1 MENENKALVSVS
13 EKSLA
18 KSSSK
23 NLGVK
28 YDNITRGLKVAGG
41 VGLWLGGAFCTFAP
55 ILPLQVAG
63 WSLVVAGGIGL
74 TNGILKNEP
83 SLMFMTSKKKGVIE
97 IQENMIRA
105 LSSDMKGYT
114 AYEKGGMMVLQT
126 LVGFSRWKENLK
138 GSSFEVD
145 ENGNKIYDQKI
156 STTTH
161 GINIKTLSALEK
173 LGYIKI
179 DSVDDK
185 TRGALGSLIG
195 LPASKKKSLL
205 LAEKIGFKNWPDL
218 KKIFKAKISGD
229 KETLDSMRKDMKQV
243 NFRLT
248 DKEINFEELYN
259 RCANLKEVTSKEE
272 KLALMRLGIVFD
284 NVKGILANKN
294 IDIEKDMF
302 GRDIIKYGK
311 KYSFS
316 NRISKKKEEEGIGV
330 KPVKL
335 NDELRKNV
343 RTNEEIA
350 LESSKREEI
359 EVKSVEKS
367 KNEEETHKISN
378 EDNLTI

>member
-28 YDNITRGLKVAGG
+28 YDNIIRGLKVAGG
-41 VGLWLGGAFCTFAP
+41 VGLWLGGAVCTFSP

-195 LPASKKKSLL
+195 LPASKRKSLL
-205 LAEKIGFKNWPDL
+205 IAEKIGFKNWPDL

-302 GRDIIKYGK
+302 GRDIIKYGE

-316 NRISKKKEEEGIGV
+316 DRISKEEEEEGIGV

-367 KNEEETHKISN
+367 KNEEEKQKISDEN
-378 EDNLTI
+378 NLTI

>member
-1 MENENKALVSVS
+1 
-13 EKSLA
+13 
-18 KSSSK
+18 
-23 NLGVK
+23 
-28 YDNITRGLKVAGG
+28 
-41 VGLWLGGAFCTFAP
+41 
-55 ILPLQVAG
+55 
-63 WSLVVAGGIGL
+63 
-74 TNGILKNEP
+74 
-83 SLMFMTSKKKGVIE
+83 
-97 IQENMIRA
+97 
-105 LSSDMKGYT
+105 MKGYT

-161 GINIKTLSALEK
+161 GINIKTLKAIEK

-179 DSVDDK
+179 DSIDDK
-185 TRGALGSLIG
+185 TRGALGSFIG
-195 LPASKKKSLL
+195 LPASKRKSLL
-205 LAEKIGFKNWPDL
+205 IAEKIGFKNWPDL

-229 KETLDSMRKDMKQV
+229 KETLDSIRKDMKQV

-259 RCANLKEVTSKEE
+259 RCANLKEVTNKDE
-272 KLALMRLGIVFD
+272 KLALMRLGVVFD
-284 NVKGILANKN
+284 NGKEMSANQNIAGGKGILANKN

-316 NRISKKKEEEGIGV
+316 NRIAKKKEEKEIGV
-330 KPVKL
+330 KSVDL

-367 KNEEETHKISN
+367 KNEEEKQKISD
-378 EDNLTI
+378 EGNLTI

>member
-1 MENENKALVSVS
+1 MENENKSLVSVS

-28 YDNITRGLKVAGG
+28 YDNIKRGLKVAGG

-138 GSSFEVD
+138 GSSFEMD

-161 GINIKTLSALEK
+161 GINVKTLSALEK

-179 DSVDDK
+179 DSIDDK

-205 LAEKIGFKNWPDL
+205 IAEKIGFKNWPDL

-302 GRDIIKYGK
+302 GRDIIKYGE

-316 NRISKKKEEEGIGV
+316 DRISKEEEEEGIGV

-367 KNEEETHKISN
+367 KNEEEKQKISD

>member
-28 YDNITRGLKVAGG
+28 YDNITRGLKVAGS
-41 VGLWLGGAFCTFAP
+41 VGMWIGGAFCTFSP

-63 WSLVVAGGIGL
+63 WSLVVAAGL
-74 TNGILKNEP
+74 GTTNAIRKTEP

-105 LSSDMKGYT
+105 LTSNMKGYT

-161 GINIKTLSALEK
+161 GINVKTLSALEK

-179 DSVDDK
+179 DSIDDK
-185 TRGALGSLIG
+185 TRGVIGGLIG

-205 LAEKIGFKNWPDL
+205 IAEKIGFKNWPDL

-229 KETLDSMRKDMKQV
+229 KETLNSMRKDMKQV

-259 RCANLKEVTSKEE
+259 RCSNLKEVTSKEE

-284 NVKGILANKN
+284 NVKGIFANKN

-302 GRDIIKYGK
+302 GRDIIKYGE

-316 NRISKKKEEEGIGV
+316 DRISKEEEEEGIGV

-367 KNEEETHKISN
+367 KNEEEKQKISDEN
-378 EDNLTI
+378 NLTI

>member
-1 MENENKALVSVS
+1 MQEVL
-13 EKSLA
+13 
-18 KSSSK
+18 
-23 NLGVK
+23 
-28 YDNITRGLKVAGG
+28 DCGLEVY
-41 VGLWLGGAFCTFAP
+41 FF
-55 ILPLQVAG
+55 LPPLLFG
-63 WSLVVAGGIGL
+63 WSLIVAGGIGA
-74 TNGILKNEP
+74 TNAIFKNEP

-97 IQENMIRA
+97 IHENMIRA
-105 LSSDMKGYT
+105 LTLNMKGYT

-138 GSSFEVD
+138 GSSFEMD

-156 STTTH
+156 STATH
-161 GINIKTLSALEK
+161 GINVKTLSALEK

-179 DSVDDK
+179 DSIDDK

-205 LAEKIGFKNWPDL
+205 IAEKIGFKNWPDL

-284 NVKGILANKN
+284 NVKGILAKKN

-302 GRDIIKYGK
+302 GRDIIKYGE

-316 NRISKKKEEEGIGV
+316 DRISKEEEEEGIGV

-367 KNEEETHKISN
+367 N
-378 EDNLTI
+378 

>member
-28 YDNITRGLKVAGG
+28 YDNITRGLKVAGS
-41 VGLWLGGAFCTFAP
+41 VGMWIGGAFCTFSP

-63 WSLVVAGGIGL
+63 WSLVVAAGL
-74 TNGILKNEP
+74 GTTNAIRKTEP

-195 LPASKKKSLL
+195 LPASKRKSLL
-205 LAEKIGFKNWPDL
+205 IAEKIGFKNWPDL

-302 GRDIIKYGK
+302 GRDIIKYGE

-316 NRISKKKEEEGIGV
+316 DRISKEEEEEGIGV

-367 KNEEETHKISN
+367 KNEEEKQKISDEN
-378 EDNLTI
+378 NLTI

>member
-28 YDNITRGLKVAGG
+28 YDNITRGLKVAGS
-41 VGLWLGGAFCTFAP
+41 VGMWIGGAFCTFSP

-63 WSLVVAGGIGL
+63 WSLVVAAGL
-74 TNGILKNEP
+74 GTTNAIRKTEP

-105 LSSDMKGYT
+105 LTSNMKGYT

-161 GINIKTLSALEK
+161 GINVKTLSALEK

-179 DSVDDK
+179 DSIDDK
-185 TRGALGSLIG
+185 TRGVIGSLIG
-195 LPASKKKSLL
+195 LPASNKKSLL
-205 LAEKIGFKNWPDL
+205 IAEKIGFKNWPDL

-248 DKEINFEELYN
+248 DKEINFEKLYN

-302 GRDIIKYGK
+302 GRDIIKYGE

-316 NRISKKKEEEGIGV
+316 DRISKEEEEEGIGV

-367 KNEEETHKISN
+367 KNEEEKQKISDEN
-378 EDNLTI
+378 NLTI

>member
-28 YDNITRGLKVAGG
+28 YDNITRGLKVAGS
-41 VGLWLGGAFCTFAP
+41 VGMWIGGAFCTFSP

-63 WSLVVAGGIGL
+63 WSLVVAAGL
-74 TNGILKNEP
+74 GTTNAIRKTEP

-105 LSSDMKGYT
+105 LTSNMKGYT

-161 GINIKTLSALEK
+161 GINVKTLSALEK

-179 DSVDDK
+179 DSIDDK
-185 TRGALGSLIG
+185 TRGVIGGLIG

-205 LAEKIGFKNWPDL
+205 IAEKIGFKNWPDL

-302 GRDIIKYGK
+302 GRDIIKYGE

-316 NRISKKKEEEGIGV
+316 DRISKEEEEEGIGV

-367 KNEEETHKISN
+367 KNEEEKQKISD